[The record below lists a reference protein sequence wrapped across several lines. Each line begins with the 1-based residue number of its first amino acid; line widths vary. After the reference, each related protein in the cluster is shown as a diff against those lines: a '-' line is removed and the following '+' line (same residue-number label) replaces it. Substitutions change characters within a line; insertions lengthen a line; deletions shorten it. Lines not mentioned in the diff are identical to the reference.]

1 MRRFLSQTG
10 EWEKLVGLP
19 SSLPLARRMVI
30 DHAVLD
36 FADRLWW
43 VNVSWGAISADPLG
57 DRPELRFV
65 EAPQALGRH
74 RRMPEW
80 GPRGEAAL
88 RRGVPGAAFLSQ
100 LVCP

>member
-43 VNVSWGAISADPLG
+43 VNVSWGAVSADPLG
-57 DRPELRFV
+57 DRPELPAWRSLV
-65 EAPQALGRH
+65 RGGHATD
-74 RRMPEW
+74 RR
-80 GPRGEAAL
+80 
-88 RRGVPGAAFLSQ
+88 
-100 LVCP
+100 C